1 MAQGNGRATGLS
13 PHGHRRLETDY
24 SEGDIIL
31 RNAKHVELTA
41 NGHKM
46 YDQVVSMLA
55 MHDRMLQSMKWHD
68 SDAIYLW
75 GTPGGS
81 LPASARHVRAVG
93 TGA

>member
-1 MAQGNGRATGLS
+1 
-13 PHGHRRLETDY
+13 
-24 SEGDIIL
+24 
-31 RNAKHVELTA
+31 
-41 NGHKM
+41 M

-55 MHDRMLQSMKWHD
+55 MHDRMLQSMKQHD

-75 GTPGGS
+75 GTPWGGS